1 MPTLTATPQVV
12 GDVDCSGEVTSI
24 DAALVLQFV
33 AGLLGA
39 LPCQDAADVNESG
52 DINSIDAALILQ
64 LTAGFFES
72 LPAGAPH
79 QLEVPSELL
88 ASSSSF

>member
-1 MPTLTATPQVV
+1 M
-12 GDVDCSGEVTSI
+12 TSI